1 MSILKRTYL
10 LDLIKNKYDH
20 CIFPSEIK
28 DHIQSFVCRN
38 PIVTIQRFWRRYS
51 YCNPLLIYGYDKC
64 TVLEIIEDI
73 KSKLYFVHT
82 PNLYRYSSMGTPE
95 WCCPWKQGLVDTSG
109 FRMSYFQIA
118 RLLASARRRAYRLE
132 GFDQCTPYWLPI

>member
-10 LDLIKNKYDH
+10 LDLIKKNGH

-28 DHIQSFVCRN
+28 DHIQSFVCQN

-64 TVLEIIEDI
+64 TFS
-73 KSKLYFVHT
+73 KSSKIFDPNYILYAPAISTH
-82 PNLYRYSSMGTPE
+82 SMGTPE
-95 WCCPWKQGLVDTSG
+95 WCCPWNQGLVYTSG

-132 GFDQCTPYWLPI
+132 GFDQGTPYWLPI

>member
-10 LDLIKNKYDH
+10 LDLIKNKYGH

-38 PIVTIQRFWRRYS
+38 PIVSIQRFWRRYS

-82 PNLYRYSSMGTPE
+82 PPLYRYSSMGTPE

-132 GFDQCTPYWLPI
+132 GFDQGTPYWLPI